1 MGDHLHKDI
10 NHSKISDLNLTR
22 TLTEYDEKQG
32 YPIIKDSMK
41 LQDIYEI
48 LAKHEAVIVENNH
61 ALTQSLLRRED
72 VFDYLSK
79 NDKEG

>member
-1 MGDHLHKDI
+1 
-10 NHSKISDLNLTR
+10 
-22 TLTEYDEKQG
+22 
-32 YPIIKDSMK
+32 MK
-41 LQDIYEI
+41 LQDTYEI
-48 LAKHEAVIVENNH
+48 LAKHEVSLENNH

>member
-1 MGDHLHKDI
+1 
-10 NHSKISDLNLTR
+10 
-22 TLTEYDEKQG
+22 
-32 YPIIKDSMK
+32 MK

-79 NDKEG
+79 MIRRVKT

>member
-1 MGDHLHKDI
+1 
-10 NHSKISDLNLTR
+10 
-22 TLTEYDEKQG
+22 
-32 YPIIKDSMK
+32 MK

-72 VFDYLSK
+72 VLTIYLK
-79 NDKEG
+79 MIRRVKA

>member
-1 MGDHLHKDI
+1 MHKDI
-10 NHSKISDLNLTR
+10 NNQKSPTKLTR

-72 VFDYLSK
+72 VLTIYLK
-79 NDKEG
+79 

>member
-1 MGDHLHKDI
+1 
-10 NHSKISDLNLTR
+10 
-22 TLTEYDEKQG
+22 
-32 YPIIKDSMK
+32 MK

-61 ALTQSLLRRED
+61 ALTQSLLRRE

-79 NDKEG
+79 MIRRVKSMNEFLTTLNDGRRITKNNFEHIQISFVALSQF